1 MGYSPHPTMNEQK
14 SKSKQK
20 RRRFSPENKVRI
32 LRLHLV
38 EKVTLSEVCTTED
51 ISPDRFYTWQKQFF
65 EGGAA
70 AFEPAPKPGQDP
82 KERRIGELESE
93 LTRKVAVIGELAQE
107 LVEAKKPLGGS

>member
-1 MGYSPHPTMNEQK
+1 MNQPK
-14 SKSKQK
+14 TKKT
-20 RRRFSPENKVRI
+20 RRHFSPEDKVRI

-38 EKVTLSEVCTTED
+38 EKTPLSEICSAEGIAPTQ
-51 ISPDRFYTWQKQFF
+51 FYTWQKQFF

-70 AFEPAPKPGQDP
+70 AFAPTRGGQDP
-82 KERRIGELESE
+82 KERRIGELETE